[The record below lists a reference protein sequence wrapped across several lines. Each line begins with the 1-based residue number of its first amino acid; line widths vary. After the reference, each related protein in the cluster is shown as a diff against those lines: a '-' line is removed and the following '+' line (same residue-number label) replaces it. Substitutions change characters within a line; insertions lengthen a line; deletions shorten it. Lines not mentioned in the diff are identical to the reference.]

1 MQQHSFYPFIEMKLQ
16 VTFRF
21 VLTELW
27 LNSKSLIFLEWAQ
40 RYLIFKK
47 FEVITPWSFPNV
59 YFFKTIDATDI

>member
-47 FEVITPWSFPNV
+47 FEVITP
-59 YFFKTIDATDI
+59 